1 MPRSFRTRAS
11 GLRLALTVTGI
22 ALAAGFSGLVACSKT
37 STEQATETAAS
48 AASGV
53 ESAAASVGS
62 DASSMV
68 SSASSS
74 MAANAAQDFVTKA
87 GTANMFEIQT
97 SQLALTTSK
106 DKAVLAFAK
115 MMVKDHTA
123 AGKKLDAALAK
134 DSTAN
139 LTAPTALTDDQQAK
153 LDDLKTRTGN
163 DFDKK
168 YADLQKGAHDDAVG
182 LFSDYAKNG
191 TDSTLETFASDT
203 LPTLKMHQAK
213 VKDLNP

>member
-11 GLRLALTVTGI
+11 GLRLALTLSGV
-22 ALAAGFSGLVACSKT
+22 ALAVGFSGLIACSKT
-37 STEQATETAAS
+37 QTEQATESAAS
-48 AASGV
+48 AASDV
-53 ESAAASVGS
+53 ESAAASIGS
-62 DASSMV
+62 DASSAV
-68 SSASSS
+68 SSVSSS
-74 MAANAAQDFVTKA
+74 MAVNAAQDFVTKA
-87 GTANMFEIQT
+87 GSANMFEIQT

-134 DSTAN
+134 DSSAD
-139 LTAPTALTDDQQAK
+139 LTAPTTLSDDQQAK

-168 YADLQKGAHDDAVG
+168 YADLQKGAHDDAVS

-191 TDSTLETFASDT
+191 KDDTLVTFASNT